1 MRLHILGPGFSTF
14 VRSVRLYCEEK
25 ALDYTHGMHVD
36 GNTIRFHSPEH
47 MALHPFGKVPVL
59 LHGERSVIETTTICR
74 YLDEAFAH
82 TSPRPADLAQK
93 VKVDQWSATLA
104 MYADDRLIRR
114 YLLLLVSPAQPSGSI
129 DRDAVAIAEPMAIQT
144 LGLLAKQ
151 LDGQQFFC
159 GADYSMA
166 DAILTPML
174 DYLERVPE
182 SAQWLKKTSNLRDY
196 LFRMRLRQSG
206 LNVLTEPNFS

>member
-25 ALDYTHGMHVD
+25 ALDYTHGMYMD
-36 GNTIRFHSPEH
+36 GNTIRFHGPEH
-47 MALHPFGKVPVL
+47 MALHPFDKVPVL

-82 TSPRPADLAQK
+82 ISPRPADLAQK

-104 MYADDRLIRR
+104 LYADDRLIRR
-114 YLLLLVSPAQPSGSI
+114 YLLLLVSPAQPSGPI
-129 DRDAVAIAEPMAIQT
+129 DRDAVAIAEPMAFQT

-151 LDGQQFFC
+151 LDGQQFLC

>member
-1 MRLHILGPGFSTF
+1 
-14 VRSVRLYCEEK
+14 
-25 ALDYTHGMHVD
+25 MHVD
-36 GNTIRFHSPEH
+36 GKTITLHSPEH
-47 MALHPFGKVPVL
+47 KALHPFGKVPVL

-82 TSPRPADLAQK
+82 TSLRPADLAQK

-114 YLLLLVSPAQPSGSI
+114 YLLLLVSPAQPSRPI
-129 DRDAVAIAEPMAIQT
+129 DREAVATAEPMATQT
-144 LGLLAKQ
+144 LGLLEKH
-151 LDGQQFFC
+151 LGGQQFFC

-182 SAQWLKKTSNLRDY
+182 SAQWLKKTSNLHDY

-206 LNVLTEPNFS
+206 RNVLTEPNFS